1 MICGTNVLI
10 VLIIKYFKKRNGA
23 HGKRFPVDSVFG
35 SICMPALPLTP
46 GAAGDKITHTNR
58 GVSFLERTEVDKD
71 PTAANFPRQD
81 GRRKRRC
88 RSTGGEIGRQ

>member
-35 SICMPALPLTP
+35 SISSIKSNCGIERFCGGKKGIMPALPLTP

-58 GVSFLERTEVDKD
+58 GVKAFNRLTE
-71 PTAANFPRQD
+71 TAA
-81 GRRKRRC
+81 G
-88 RSTGGEIGRQ
+88 